1 MPFGGARRSR
11 PVAGR
16 DDGVSLSGMA
26 RTRAERPAR
35 RLRGWRVILLGWLVL
50 ATVAVWLGET
60 YLRRAV
66 ETLEKE
72 AGGRLMATA
81 SALEQSLLR
90 TIEAVD
96 GLQALAQTR
105 HDLLLHGNP
114 TGAASIA
121 DYLSLVALQERFG
134 VLQVAVI
141 GPDGMLTWSTV
152 PGWQPVPLT
161 DRVHFRVHADSPPN
175 QPYGLFVSEPL
186 VGRASGRWSIQLS
199 RAIIGPGG
207 SFDGVVVVS
216 LDPILLSNRMAE
228 VNDGPGEV
236 SVLLRLPDGVLLAR
250 SRDAEGQLG
259 RRTARKHAAVTAAQE
274 APRGRIRARSV
285 VDDRELLMG
294 YMTLRDAPLVIAVAQ
309 DWVEVVAPHRL
320 LAQWV
325 RVSLAGGLLVL
336 LAGALLLRQLLA
348 TRRARARLAEAEA
361 ARLATV
367 RAWSDL
373 ERLLAAAPAAICAAE
388 LAPADLPAVTGRPHF
403 VSPNFVRITGWDPAV
418 LLGED
423 AVAGGF
429 AGLLDEEGLAARATM
444 AAGLRATGEASCEY
458 RLRRPDGTWRWIREE
473 ARVVG
478 STAAAATAP
487 EAGPA
492 PPEVVSYLSDITE
505 QRRITAQAFGAAKL
519 VTLGEMAANM
529 AHELNQPLAVISL
542 ASENAA
548 AALEDRSE
556 AGHADALETLELIA
570 QQAAR
575 CKDVVRHLRMFSRGE
590 DMKTLSAIALDEVL
604 DGALL
609 LTGGALREAEVE
621 LVLALDAALPPV
633 QGDQVAAEQVF
644 VNLLLNARDAVLGLP
659 AGTPRRIRVASRQEA
674 EDVVVTVADNG
685 GGIPPA
691 LMERLFEPF
700 FTTKPVGQGTG
711 LGLSIC
717 HGIMRAFGG
726 GITAANG
733 AEGAEM
739 AVRFRI
745 ATPARPTT
753 AQGALAG

>member
-1 MPFGGARRSR
+1 MAGTGAEG
-11 PVAGR
+11 PE
-16 DDGVSLSGMA
+16 
-26 RTRAERPAR
+26 RT
-35 RLRGWRVILLGWLVL
+35 LRGWRLILLGWLVL
-50 ATVAVWLGET
+50 ASLAVWLGET
-60 YLRRAV
+60 YLRRAEV
-66 ETLEKE
+66 TLEEE
-72 AGGRLMATA
+72 AGGRLLATA

-121 DYLSLVALQERFG
+121 DYLSVVAAQERFG

-141 GPDGMLTWSTV
+141 GPDGVLTWSTV
-152 PGWQPVPLT
+152 PGWQPVPLA
-161 DRVHFRVHADSPPN
+161 DRAHFRVHADAPPDR
-175 QPYGLFVSEPL
+175 PHGLFVSDPL

-199 RAIIGPGG
+199 RAIVAPGG
-207 SFDGVVVVS
+207 AFDGVVVVS
-216 LDPILLSNRMAE
+216 LDPILLSNRMAGVHE
-228 VNDGPGEV
+228 GPGEV
-236 SVLLRLPDGVLLAR
+236 SVLLRLPDGALLAR

-259 RRTARKHAAVTAAQE
+259 RRTQRAHAAVTAAQQ
-274 APRGRIRARSV
+274 APRGRLRARSV

-294 YMTLRDAPLVIAVAQ
+294 YMTLRDAPVVIAVAQ

-336 LAGALLLRQLLA
+336 LAGALLLRQLLV

-361 ARLATV
+361 ARLATD

-373 ERLLAAAPAAICAAE
+373 ERLLAAAPAAICAAQ
-388 LAPADLPAVTGRPHF
+388 LAPADVPAVTGRPNF
-403 VSPNFVRITGWDPAV
+403 VSPNFVRITGWDPDV
-418 LLGED
+418 LTGED
-423 AVAGGF
+423 TVAGGF
-429 AGLLDEEGLAARATM
+429 AGLLDDEGRAARAAM
-444 AAGLRATGEASCEY
+444 AAALRATGEASCEY

-473 ARVVG
+473 ARIA
-478 STAAAATAP
+478 STTPDTAAPPDGAPSPTPGAAQ
-487 EAGPA
+487 
-492 PPEVVSYLSDITE
+492 PEVVSYLSDVTE

-590 DMKTLSAIALDEVL
+590 DLKTVSAVAIEEVL

-621 LVLALDAALPPV
+621 LVLGLDAALPPV

-644 VNLLLNARDAVLGLP
+644 VNLLLNARDAVLALP
-659 AGTPRRIRVASRQEA
+659 AGTPRRIRVTSRLEA
-674 EDVVVTVADNG
+674 EEVVITVADNG

-691 LMERLFEPF
+691 LIERLFEPF

-739 AVRFRI
+739 AVRFRLA
-745 ATPARPTT
+745 ATAQQTT